1 MKKEYVEK
9 NPLKVF
15 EDVYS
20 VISDRKEHQKDASY
34 PNYLLEKGIDKIL
47 KKMSEEH
54 IELLLAAKNPNLE
67 EIKYEISDY
76 LYHLMIMMV
85 EKGIT
90 WEDVTQELAQR

>member
-1 MKKEYVEK
+1 M
-9 NPLKVF
+9 
-15 EDVYS
+15 
-20 VISDRKEHQKDASY
+20 ISDRKEHPKDASY
-34 PNYLLEKGIDKIL
+34 TNYLLEQGIDKIL